1 MGDFKRLVAWQKAHA
16 FGIAV
21 HCEDLLRQG
30 DEVAPLCFSLT
41 RIPPQ
46 SD

>member
-1 MGDFKRLVAWQKAHA
+1 MGDFKRLVAWQ
-16 FGIAV
+16 
-21 HCEDLLRQG
+21 
-30 DEVAPLCFSLT
+30 DEAAPLCFSLT